1 MPVSDYSSQLT
12 FLKDSAHSLASQSP
26 STAAHLLAVHNQI
39 LHHQFKPLNQRQK
52 DAFCGACGSIRNPQS
67 TETIQIRKKGAS
79 GSSSKS
85 NTPGG
90 ATVYKCRRCG
100 RRTVKPLRREPIRSN
115 IPKSTAEASSAP
127 AVQSSA
133 STTEAPAPP
142 TLPQPGP
149 QTAEQSKPGKTAEN
163 AGSKKRA
170 KTRKQGGLQALL
182 ASKQQS
188 QPSLDLFD
196 FLQ

>member
-52 DAFCGACGSIRNPQS
+52 DAFCGACGSIRSPQS
-67 TETIQIRKKGAS
+67 TETIQIHKKGAS
-79 GSSSKS
+79 GSSSKN
-85 NTPGG
+85 NTSGG

-100 RRTVKPLRREPIRSN
+100 RRTVNPLRREPIRSN
-115 IPKSTAEASSAP
+115 IPNSTAQTSSAP

-142 TLPQPGP
+142 TLPQPRL
-149 QTAEQSKPGKTAEN
+149 QAAEQSKPGKTAEN

-170 KTRKQGGLQALL
+170 KTRKHGGLQALL
-182 ASKQQS
+182 VSKQQS

>member
-52 DAFCGACGSIRNPQS
+52 DAFCGACGSIRSPQS
-67 TETIQIRKKGAS
+67 TESIQIHKKGAS
-79 GSSSKS
+79 GSSSKN
-85 NTPGG
+85 NTSGG

-100 RRTVKPLRREPIRSN
+100 RRTVNPLRREPIRSN
-115 IPKSTAEASSAP
+115 IPNSTAQTSSAP

-133 STTEAPAPP
+133 STTDAPAPP

-149 QTAEQSKPGKTAEN
+149 QAAEQSKPGKTAEN